1 MAQKCS
7 LSSSWS
13 RNRSRA
19 SSTTASGE
27 SSLRGE
33 GCPASRTTVQ
43 VAIFR
48 RYRFV
53 PIFGLRSWSEG
64 PRRWIAP
71 RPSVDSEWHL
81 VRVPQ
86 FLRHGLPAGVH
97 GLTLC
102 RTAERDEPLRV
113 NLRAWFPIRRLA
125 RADRAVD
132 VDQGPLAVLRRDVF
146 RPGAPHQDAV
156 PLGVALSLSVLR
168 PHLICGDPEPCQR
181 SAGLRVDQ
189 FRISPEVADQNHLVN
204 HRLVLLYRAGAGC
217 LHAARPPS
225 ACCLGTLRDRRQ
237 RSRRQPP
244 GPPPSW
250 T

>member
-53 PIFGLRSWSEG
+53 PIFGLRSWSKG
-64 PRRWIAP
+64 PRRSVAP

-86 FLRHGLPAGVH
+86 LLRHGLPAGVR

-102 RTAERDEPLRV
+102 WTAERDEPLRV

-125 RADRAVD
+125 RADRAID
-132 VDQGPLAVLRRDVF
+132 VDQGSLAVLCRDVF
-146 RPGAPHQDAV
+146 RPRAPHQHAV
-156 PLGVALSLSVLR
+156 PLGVALTLSVLR
-168 PHLICGDPEPCQR
+168 PHLVCGDPEPRER
-181 SAGLRVDQ
+181 SAALRVDQ
-189 FRISPEVADQNHLVN
+189 FRVSPEVADQNHFVD
-204 HRLVLLYRAGAGC
+204 HRFVLLYRSVAGC
-217 LHAARPPS
+217 RWAARLRS
-225 ACCLGTLRDRRQ
+225 AC
-237 RSRRQPP
+237 
-244 GPPPSW
+244 
-250 T
+250 